1 MKTLRPMLF
10 FVSLLLVV
18 GMACSLFSANTP
30 TPPPQPPTDQPVQI
44 DEPTSAP
51 EPTEPP
57 VTEAP
62 LPTEPPAPAAQQ
74 YFTEEFD
81 NPLSSDWTSQM
92 FYDPQWSDKEK
103 VNVEAKDGFLTWDL
117 NSKAIV
123 YYLFYT
129 AFDYKDVQIEI
140 QADNRGKNNNL
151 VSLLCRYDP
160 KVGWYE
166 FNISNS
172 GVYIIYYAKVLDS
185 GKIQYNR
192 IANGGSNAIK
202 AGLETNNY
210 LVKCQGD
217 ELTMNINGAKA
228 ISIQDKKYGLRSGGI
243 GLSVT
248 SLNVTP
254 ILVEMDWMKV
264 SEP

>member
-1 MKTLRPMLF
+1 MKNLRPLLF
-10 FVSLLLVV
+10 LVTLLLVV
-18 GMACSLFSANTP
+18 GLACKFGGGGDTP
-30 TPPPQPPTDQPVQI
+30 TQAPPPPTKEPIKVDVTS
-44 DEPTSAP
+44 EPTEVPVTEAP
-51 EPTEPP
+51 APTEPP
-57 VTEAP
+57 VPEAQP
-62 LPTEPPAPAAQQ
+62 F
-74 YFTEEFD
+74 FTEEFD
-81 NPLSSDWTSQM
+81 APLSNDWSSQM
-92 FYDPQWSDKEK
+92 FYDSQWSDKEK
-103 VNVEAKDGFLTWDL
+103 VNVGTKDGFLVWDL
-117 NSKAIV
+117 DSKAIV

-129 AFDYKDVQIEI
+129 AFDYEDVQIEV

-160 KVGWYE
+160 EVGWYE

-172 GVYIIYYAKVLDS
+172 GVYVIFYAKIKEG
-185 GKIQYNR
+185 GKVEYNR
-192 IANGGSNAIK
+192 IANGGSNDIK

-210 LVKCQGD
+210 LVKCQGN
-217 ELTMNINGAKA
+217 ELSMKINGADV
-228 ISIQDKKYGLRSGGI
+228 ITIQDKKYGLRSGGI

>member
-1 MKTLRPMLF
+1 
-10 FVSLLLVV
+10 
-18 GMACSLFSANTP
+18 
-30 TPPPQPPTDQPVQI
+30 
-44 DEPTSAP
+44 
-51 EPTEPP
+51 
-57 VTEAP
+57 
-62 LPTEPPAPAAQQ
+62 
-74 YFTEEFD
+74 
-81 NPLSSDWTSQM
+81 M

-103 VNVEAKDGFLTWDL
+103 VNVEAKDGLLTWDL

-140 QADNRGKNNNL
+140 QAENRGKNNNL

-172 GVYIIYYAKVLDS
+172 GVYVIYFAKILES

-192 IANGGSNAIK
+192 IANGGSNDIK
-202 AGLETNNY
+202 AGLETNDY
-210 LVKCQGD
+210 LVKCQGN
-217 ELTMNINGAKA
+217 ELSMMINGSKV
-228 ISIQDKKYGLRSGGI
+228 ITIPDKKYGLRSGGI

-254 ILVEMDWMKV
+254 ILIDMDWMKV